1 MSSHGLRMLL
11 SLLIIKAIAVYLGT
25 TGLGELGNFISITSA
40 MAVLAGGGIAN
51 GVTTFVAKFTEDR
64 KRLGTFLRAASVYAF
79 SFAGIAFAMSVVFA
93 APLAQLIF
101 GSANYWW
108 LVPIIGFL
116 QVVGALGVIGVGV
129 ANGMRRVDLFG
140 LITIPTYAIMLPIAF
155 VLVSYFGVSGAA
167 LSLALSVTATGI
179 PALFV
184 LYRQGFFAIITQ
196 TSATAED
203 YFNLAKYSLM
213 LLASATLFPI
223 AEILLRSHIT
233 QEMGLE
239 IAGLWQALTR
249 LSLAYL
255 GFFNVYLATRYMP
268 LLARTHGVEVRKTV
282 FRQLLIAIA
291 AFLALGITLYQF
303 RDVVIWAL
311 FSDAFQPLSQ
321 ALAAQLVGDGFR
333 LASYVIGFLFV
344 ARGKSRIYIAA
355 ELVQMLLW
363 VILGYIAVA
372 LRPDLQ
378 SLSISYATAYLIY
391 FSFICGTAY
400 AKRRDL

>member
-1 MSSHGLRMLL
+1 MLL
-11 SLLIIKAIAVYLGT
+11 SLLIIKAIAIYLGAE
-25 TGLGELGNFISITSA
+25 GLAELGNFLSITSA

-51 GVTTFVAKFTEDR
+51 GVTKFVAEFTEDKQR
-64 KRLGTFLRAASVYAF
+64 VDKFLRAASVYAF
-79 SFAGIAFAMSVVFA
+79 SFAGTVFAMSVVFA
-93 APLAQLIF
+93 VPLAQIIF

-116 QVVGALGVIGVGV
+116 QIVGALGVIGVGV
-129 ANGMRRVDLFG
+129 ANGTRRIDHFG
-140 LITIPTYAIMLPIAF
+140 VITIPTYIVMLPIAF

-179 PALFV
+179 PALFI
-184 LYRQGFFAIITQ
+184 LYRHGFFSSIIR
-196 TSATAED
+196 TSAIVED

-213 LLASATLFPI
+213 LLASATFFPI

-233 QEMGLE
+233 REMGLE
-239 IAGLWQALTR
+239 MAGLWQALTR

-255 GFFNVYLATRYMP
+255 GFFNVYLATRYLP
-268 LLARTHGVEVRKTV
+268 LLAQIHGAEVSKTV
-282 FRQLLIAIA
+282 LRQLFITIA
-291 AFLALGITLYQF
+291 AFLAFSIALYQF
-303 RDVVIWAL
+303 RELVIWAL

-344 ARGKSRIYIAA
+344 ARGRSQIYIAA

-363 VILGYIAVA
+363 LTLGYIAVA
-372 LRPDLQ
+372 LRSDFQ
-378 SLSISYATAYLIY
+378 SLSTSYAIAYAIY
-391 FSFICGTAY
+391 FSFICGIAY
-400 AKRRDL
+400 LRRRDLQ